1 MSSNGVKKIQ
11 KRVICEVSGVRRLLN
26 TAALDRAQG
35 LLALVCTCLSRN
47 PQHACWARKGP

>member
-47 PQHACWARKGP
+47 PQHAC